1 MGYDSVMK
9 YVSILLLLI
18 LPSLTLAQGTPND
31 IQGFGRAFINF
42 LNGTLVAFFFALA
55 LLIFIYNV
63 IRYFIVDKDS
73 YDKKE
78 KARRYMIWS
87 VAGFVLMVSIWGVV
101 NMFVT
106 GLNLGRELPICP
118 DSISPEQCA
127 SWGVQ

>member
-1 MGYDSVMK
+1 MRYDSDMRYISV
-9 YVSILLLLI
+9 LLLLVV
-18 LPSLTLAQGTPND
+18 PFLAAAQAPTD
-31 IQGFGRAFINF
+31 IQGFGRAIIGF
-42 LNGTLVAFFFALA
+42 LNGTLVQFFFALA

-87 VAGFVLMVSIWGVV
+87 ITGFVLMVTVWGIV

-106 GLNLGRELPICP
+106 GLSLNREIPICP
-118 DSISPEQCA
+118 DSISPERCA
-127 SWGVQ
+127 TWGL